1 MNDRRVRGENMKKVG
16 VVVLSAMVACCAA
29 AQEEEQQAKPI
40 PIPAAVKARL
50 SKLLPELAPGVTAQP
65 AQFYSSNLYQ
75 YIDGGAEAFHMYGMV
90 AMVHQ
95 EFHVGKAEITVDV
108 YDMGD
113 PLRAFGIYT
122 AERSPE
128 YHFIDMGAEGYVS
141 EDLLNFLQGNY
152 YVKLSAFAERDSAA
166 GMLENVGREI
176 SRKVG
181 SGRAMPQAVASF
193 PPNELVERSQKY
205 IMQSPLGHDFLA
217 PAATAEYRLQG
228 KETTVLFSL
237 ARTPADAALRVERL
251 RQSFATSGKVAAFD
265 GIPAE
270 AWRGSNSYEGDMI
283 FFASG
288 RYAVVVVGPPPEP
301 EVFLKEVLASIK
313 E

>member
-1 MNDRRVRGENMKKVG
+1 MKKIG
-16 VVVLSAMVACCAA
+16 VVVLSLMAVCCAA
-29 AQEEEQQAKPI
+29 AQEEEQQAKPK

-50 SKLLPELAPGVTAQP
+50 SKLLPELAPGVTAEP

-95 EFHVGKAEITVDV
+95 EFHAGSAEITVDV

-141 EDLLNFLQGNY
+141 EEILNFLQGNY
-152 YVKLSAFAERDSAA
+152 YVKLSAFTGRDSPAA
-166 GMLENVGREI
+166 MLENVARET
-176 SRKVG
+176 SRKIG
-181 SGRAMPQAVASF
+181 SDRAMPQAVAWF
-193 PPNELVERSQKY
+193 PPNGLVERSQKY
-205 IMQSPLGHDFLA
+205 ILQSPLGHDFLA
-217 PAATAEYRLQG
+217 PAATAVYRLHG
-228 KETTVLFSL
+228 KETTVLVSL
-237 ARTPADAALRVERL
+237 ARTPADAAARVDRL
-251 RQSFATSGKVAAFD
+251 RQSFATSGKVAAFA
-265 GIPAE
+265 GIPVE

-283 FFASG
+283 FFARG
-288 RYAVVVVGPPPEP
+288 RYAVVVIGPPPEP
-301 EVFLKEVLASIK
+301 EAFLKEVFASIK